1 MSVTAFIIA
10 RDEERR
16 IERCLDSLGW
26 ADEIVVVV
34 DDRTA
39 DATAEVARR
48 HTDRVFVR
56 RFEGYPAQ
64 RQFAQDQARSDWV
77 FWVDCD
83 EVVAPGLA
91 REIGETLEQ
100 PRFAAYRVPRRDYMF
115 GRWIRHGGW
124 YPQYHVR
131 LYRREGVEWSRR
143 VHEVPEIRGDVG
155 TLREPVL
162 HFAHTRVRDWLGKM
176 TTYTA
181 LEAQAMH
188 EAGARIGP
196 VRILFEPPLYFGYK
210 YIVQQGWRD
219 GMHGLALALL
229 LGGYRL
235 ARDLQ
240 LWDLQQSARGP
251 KEPQECPPPTSRS

>member
-91 REIGETLEQ
+91 QEIGEALEQ

-162 HFAHTRVRDWLGKM
+162 LARQDDHLHGARSAGHARSRSAHR
-176 TTYTA
+176 
-181 LEAQAMH
+181 
-188 EAGARIGP
+188 AGAHS
-196 VRILFEPPLYFGYK
+196 VRAAALLRLQVHRPA
-210 YIVQQGWRD
+210 
-219 GMHGLALALL
+219 GLA
-229 LGGYRL
+229 
-235 ARDLQ
+235 
-240 LWDLQQSARGP
+240 
-251 KEPQECPPPTSRS
+251 